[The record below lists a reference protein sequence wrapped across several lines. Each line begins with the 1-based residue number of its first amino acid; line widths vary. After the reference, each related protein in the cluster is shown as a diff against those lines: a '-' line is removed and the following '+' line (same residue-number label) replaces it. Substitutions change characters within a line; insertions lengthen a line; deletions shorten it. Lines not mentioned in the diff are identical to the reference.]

1 MSIMSFYH
9 LINGQ
14 HKELDTIMG
23 RFFGQGGRGSKNFKY
38 HMAKWD
44 SITIPSDFGGIGIIS
59 TRRPN
64 DFLAGKMDLEN
75 NQ

>member
-1 MSIMSFYH
+1 
-9 LINGQ
+9 
-14 HKELDTIMG
+14 
-23 RFFGQGGRGSKNFKY
+23 
-38 HMAKWD
+38 MAKWD